1 MSLVIVHLSDLHIN
15 MGKNA
20 DIINA
25 KSQSFYNACS
35 SIIAKNDTV
44 LLVITGDIADT
55 GDAKEYY
62 IAKKVINGFYEYIK
76 SQHEKVN
83 MCFFATPGNHDCDFS
98 LGDIVRQRLMQ
109 TINKSSPCVEQEIV
123 DIICRP
129 QLNYEQ
135 FAEEMNTNIKN
146 HLGHKYILK
155 FENQSIGIL
164 LINSAWLSTKQE
176 KYGELSIPIEML
188 PDSGAKDVDFTISL
202 QHHPFQWLHPE
213 NSISLQKYFRSCIDL
228 SIFGH
233 EHIIDDETSSGNQW
247 SFKKLKGHE
256 FQNRSGGYEGGFAV
270 YKLSSQLAR
279 ISTFEYFWSEK
290 DHAFD
295 LVNETVNQEL
305 SKNKRDNRH
314 FKLKKSS
321 ESFLNDLGLALQHPK
336 KEILY
341 LDDVFCWPT
350 LEVHEMDQTKS
361 NVKIRI
367 NNDVPDYLS
376 KQKTVL
382 IDGGTLHGK
391 TSLAKMFF
399 KYQYARENISIWFD
413 WKLITKYEI
422 DSIKKR
428 FDKCF
433 LEQYETNKVEPFRQ
447 LPKDKKTIIIDDF
460 DCMDIGEEKRK
471 VLFDAIQDYFGCT
484 LLLTSS
490 SMSFPY
496 LWREL
501 KDYSL
506 VMMRI
511 LPLGNVKRS
520 ELIRKWYILDDASFE
535 AQGVEVD
542 VKVNRAREVID
553 RILGDGSG
561 LLPASP
567 FNILGTLQNIES
579 VAAIGSQASK
589 FGYIYES
596 LIRKNFERIP
606 ENYRELLM
614 ELSTH
619 LAYKLY
625 QKKKLIIARSE
636 LEKLIDDFKTKFRI
650 TLDNNIALSSLCNAR
665 IFSFDKL
672 NNYQFAY
679 TYFYYYFVGKFFAQ
693 NIAKPEIKKQIEYI
707 SSRLYVEAYG
717 NIMLFVCHF
726 TNEESVIEELLL
738 NAYCIYDDVDEFKF
752 DQHKD
757 VVERLNNLVENQL
770 RIKPVGNEE
779 DVKKQKHDELVRR
792 DGLGIND
799 GSERITDESCFEETS
814 SEQKITQ
821 FLNAIKTISVLGQIV
836 YNYPG
841 KITGAKKEEIISETH
856 SLGLRTIQM
865 LMDTLGFFEE
875 GLIESYVEYVRK
887 NKKEVLEADIAN
899 KVSFMVMSSI
909 ALFTQGILFS
919 IARLLGNDLLYEVD
933 KEVLTK
939 SGSISGKLILTEIE
953 MNHINRVMFQDY
965 IEYYKELKESK
976 NTFAAS
982 ILRYSV
988 ADFLS
993 NNSCGHD
1000 LRDKLCAAFQLD
1012 KKAVLHIS

>member
-15 MGKNA
+15 LEKNA
-20 DIINA
+20 DIINT
-25 KSQSFYNACS
+25 KKQPFYNACS
-35 SIIAKNDTV
+35 SIISKNDTV
-44 LLVITGDIADT
+44 LFMITGDIADT
-55 GDAKEYY
+55 GNTKEYT
-62 IAKKVINGFYEYIK
+62 IAKKIVNEFYEHIK
-76 SQHEKVN
+76 SQHENVS

-98 LGDIVRQRLMQ
+98 LNDIVRQRLMQ
-109 TINKSSPCVEQEIV
+109 TINQNAPCVEQEII
-123 DIICRP
+123 DIICKP
-129 QLNYEQ
+129 QFNYEQ
-135 FAEEMNTNIKN
+135 FSDEMKTNIKN
-146 HLGHKYILK
+146 HLGHKYVLK
-155 FENQSIGIL
+155 FENKSIGII

-176 KYGELSIPIEML
+176 KYGELSIPVEFL
-188 PDSGAKDVDFTISL
+188 PDPNSKDADFNISL
-202 QHHPFQWLHPE
+202 QHHPFHWLNPD
-213 NSISLQKYFRSCIDL
+213 NSALLQKYYRSCIDL

-233 EHIIDDETSSGNQW
+233 EHVIDDESSSGNQW
-247 SFKKLKGHE
+247 SFRKLKGHE
-256 FQNRSGGYEGGFAV
+256 FQNRNEGYEGGFAV
-270 YKLSSQLAR
+270 YKLSNQLSN
-279 ISTFEYFWSEK
+279 ISIFEYLWSEK
-290 DHAFD
+290 DNAFD
-295 LVNETVNQEL
+295 LVNESHNQEL
-305 SKNKRDNRH
+305 KKNDRDNRL
-314 FKLKKSS
+314 FRLKKSS
-321 ESFLNDLGLALQHPK
+321 VTYLNDLGLALQHPK
-336 KEILY
+336 KEIIY
-341 LDDVFCWPT
+341 LDDLYCWPT
-350 LEVHEMDQTKS
+350 LELYEMDQTK
-361 NVKIRI
+361 NKVKVRI

-376 KQKTVL
+376 KQKTVI

-399 KYQYARENISIWFD
+399 KHQYASGNISIWFD
-413 WKLITKYEI
+413 WRSINKFEI
-422 DSIKKR
+422 ESIKKR
-428 FDKCF
+428 FERSF
-433 LEQYETNKVEPFRQ
+433 LDQYETNKAEHFRQ
-447 LPKDKKTIIIDDF
+447 LPKENRTIIIDDF

-471 VLFDAIQDYFGCT
+471 VLFDAIQDYFGCA
-484 LLLTSS
+484 LYLTSS

-501 KDYSL
+501 KEYSL

-511 LPLGNVKRS
+511 LPLGNVKRN
-520 ELIRKWYILDDASFE
+520 ELIRKWYVLDESSVE
-535 AQGVEVD
+535 AQGAEVD
-542 VKVNRAREVID
+542 TKVNRAREVVD

-619 LAYKLY
+619 LAYMLY

-636 LEKLIDDFKTKFRI
+636 LEKLIDDFKVKFRI

-672 NNYQFAY
+672 NNYQFTY

-693 NIAKPEIKKQIEYI
+693 NIAKPDVKKQIEYI

-738 NAYCIYDDVDEFKF
+738 NAYCMYDDVDEFKF
-752 DQHKD
+752 DQHKE
-757 VVERLNNLVENQL
+757 VVERLNTLVENQL
-770 RIKPVGNEE
+770 RMKPVGNEE
-779 DVKKQKHDELVRR
+779 DVKNQKHEELVRR

-799 GSERITDESCFEETS
+799 GSERVVDESCFEETS
-814 SEQKITQ
+814 SELKITQ
-821 FLNAIKTISVLGQIV
+821 FFNALKTINVLGQIV

-841 KITGAKKEEIISETH
+841 KITGTKKEEIINETH

-887 NKKEVLEADIAN
+887 NKKEILEADIAS

-909 ALFTQGILFS
+909 AMFTQGILFS

-939 SGSISGKLILTEIE
+939 NDSISGKLILTEIE
-953 MNHINRVMFQDY
+953 LNIINRVTFQDY
-965 IEYYKELKESK
+965 IEYYKQLNESK
-976 NTFAAS
+976 NAFAAS
-982 ILRYSV
+982 ILRYSI
-988 ADFLS
+988 AEFLS

-1000 LRDKLCAAFQLD
+1000 LRDKLCAAFKLD